1 MDQKKSDNEEP
12 IGTNSCATQ
21 HVPLAPQEEHSGIG
35 LSRFSSSSVC
45 DSFFTADENASHMSP
60 DDSQSIR
67 KTRSGARSSSI
78 LASSSSKDT
87 GPSFPV
93 SSTPFRGRVE
103 SNVVPGGTPHL
114 DHVLSF
120 HQKVSPPTFSHD
132 IFSSFALEAETPG
145 SSHDSMHSYFGNW
158 RFYSSGIGDSSGGEI
173 PPNSV
178 YAESMG
184 DNDSSEEGHQVI
196 LLPRPYSLSPVAK
209 SEPSLPLGYAKPSAS
224 KENAMPYALSRKR
237 SKSLSALPIAP
248 AISRPGRKNSR
259 LSAAS
264 RKDQVRAFCMNSSSE
279 AMFFA
284 CRSPEITEAD
294 STVSSVSTFELVSNL
309 NKSAQNGKRALARSK
324 LISKPFGRLHN
335 VVTRLLT

>member
-1 MDQKKSDNEEP
+1 MNQKKSDDEEP
-12 IGTNSCATQ
+12 LGTNSCAT
-21 HVPLAPQEEHSGIG
+21 HYVPLAPQEEHSDIG
-35 LSRFSSSSVC
+35 LSRLSSNSVC
-45 DSFFTADENASHMSP
+45 DSFFTADENGSHMSP
-60 DDSQSIR
+60 DNSQCIR

-78 LASSSSKDT
+78 LASSSSKDI
-87 GPSFPV
+87 GPSFPI

-103 SNVVPGGTPHL
+103 SNAKAGGTPHL

-132 IFSSFALEAETPG
+132 IFSSFALEAETLG
-145 SSHDSMHSYFGNW
+145 SSHDSMYSYFGNW

-178 YAESMG
+178 YAESIG

-196 LLPRPYSLSPVAK
+196 LLPRPYSLSPVAR
-209 SEPSLPLGYAKPSAS
+209 SEPSLPLGYAPSAD
-224 KENAMPYALSRKR
+224 KQKAMPYALSRKR

-248 AISRPGRKNSR
+248 AISRAVRKNSR

-284 CRSPEITEAD
+284 CRSPEIIETD
-294 STVSSVSTFELVSNL
+294 TTLSSVSTFELVSNL
-309 NKSAQNGKRALARSK
+309 NKSAQNGKRALTRSK